1 MYKPGHEVHYIQAR
15 VEGGSATYRSGT
27 LLTVADD
34 GWITVDVD
42 GVVLRFWNH
51 DPAWVR
57 QCFEESAGEVG
68 LPGGRLLYAPH
79 AVGRYD
85 ARYCISVATEVTA
98 CPPARAGLG
107 EQVRSQVKLG
117 ERWDFIETAIME
129 WERIDSVLRYSK

>member
-1 MYKPGHEVHYIQAR
+1 MYKAGHEVHYIQAW
-15 VEGGSATYRSGT
+15 VEGDFANYRSGT

-57 QCFEESAGEVG
+57 QCFVESAGQVG

-85 ARYCISVATEVTA
+85 AHYCISVATEVTP
-98 CPPARAGLG
+98 CPPARAELA
-107 EQVRSQVKLG
+107 EQVISLVKLG

-129 WERIDSVLRYSK
+129 SERIDSILRYCK